1 MTLRHVPGP
10 LRPHTIGL
18 VEQLVRPARRQGG
31 RSIGTAI
38 AEEITT
44 ETGSSLLSST
54 TLSVAESPASEA
66 FKIMSGLILCR
77 QPIVTPE
84 LTLFERAYYNYQS
97 ELQKRLMWTFPK
109 WFYYPE
115 GTLAERQFSSVQP
128 TVDGNDRA
136 EFEKPDI
143 VFNRDRRSKQ
153 EVVFPERDV
162 ERETEESAK
171 IYAKI
176 EPRSR
181 ITEADKTNNFR
192 SLERKLDRTLY
203 LLVKKDRQANEW
215 KFPAA
220 EVLNGETLAGAGRR
234 LLLNTGGPNMNTW
247 LVSNTPAAYHHYPYK
262 PEDNEKYDGA
272 KIFYLKSRI
281 FAGTLVPQ
289 KGSGIIDYAWLT
301 KDEIQDYVHKGYWA
315 SMANALSKQ

>member
-1 MTLRHVPGP
+1 MALRHVPRPLRSQDIRLVGP
-10 LRPHTIGL
+10 LARPTC
-18 VEQLVRPARRQGG
+18 RQGH
-31 RSIGTAI
+31 RSMGTATAT
-38 AEEITT
+38 AET
-44 ETGSSLLSST
+44 ESSVLPST
-54 TLSVAESPASEA
+54 AVSVGDSPASVA

-84 LTLFERAYYNYQS
+84 LTPFERAYYNYQS
-97 ELQKRLMWTFPK
+97 ELQKRLMWTFPR

-115 GTLAERQFSSVQP
+115 GTLAERQFSAVQP
-128 TVDGNDRA
+128 VVDGKDRA

-153 EVVFPERDV
+153 EVVLPERDV

-181 ITEADKTNNFR
+181 ITEADTKDDFR

-203 LLVKKDRQANEW
+203 LLVKKDRRENAW

-220 EVLNGETLAGAGRR
+220 EVLDGETLTGTAAR
-234 LLLNTGGPNMNTW
+234 LLLETGGPNMNTW
-247 LVSNTPAAYHHYPYK
+247 LVSNTPAAYHRYDYK
-262 PEDNEKYDGA
+262 PEDNEKYEGA

-281 FAGTLVPQ
+281 FAGTFIPQ
-289 KGSGIIDYAWLT
+289 KGSGIVDYAWLT
-301 KDEIQDYVHKGYWA
+301 KDEIQHYVHRGYWA
-315 SMANALSKQ
+315 SMANALSRQ

>member
-1 MTLRHVPGP
+1 MALRHVPRQ
-10 LRPHTIGL
+10 LRSQCIWLAGQ
-18 VEQLVRPARRQGG
+18 VARSTRRKGN
-31 RSIGTAI
+31 RSIGTA
-38 AEEITT
+38 AT
-44 ETGSSLLSST
+44 ETESTILPSST
-54 TLSVAESPASEA
+54 GASVGASPDSGA

-77 QPIVTPE
+77 QPVVTPE
-84 LTLFERAYYNYQS
+84 LTPFESAYYNYQS

-115 GTLAERQFSSVQP
+115 GTLAERQFSAVQP
-128 TVDGNDRA
+128 VVDGKDRT

-153 EVVFPERDV
+153 EVVLPERDV
-162 ERETEESAK
+162 ERESEESAK

-176 EPRSR
+176 VPRSR
-181 ITEADKTNNFR
+181 ITEADKKNNFR

-203 LLVKKDRQANEW
+203 LLVKKDREENAW

-220 EVLNGETLAGAGRR
+220 EVLDGETLARTAAR
-234 LLLNTGGPNMNTW
+234 LLHEAGGLNMNTW
-247 LVSNTPAAYHHYPYK
+247 LVSNTPAAYHHYSYK
-262 PEDNEKYDGA
+262 PEDKEKYGGA

-281 FAGTLVPQ
+281 FAGTFVPQ
-289 KGSGIIDYAWLT
+289 KGSGIVDYAWVT

-315 SMANALSKQ
+315 SMANALSRQ